1 MLLQSHTN
9 VAVSSIDLTAANNIH
24 LLEPHWNPMAE
35 SQAIAR
41 VHRIGQRREVLTTRY
56 LTRDTIETV
65 SKTTYR
71 AYTSTIFHLSCY

>member
-1 MLLQSHTN
+1 MLLQSRTN
-9 VAVSSIDLTAANNIH
+9 VVVTSIDLTAANNIH

-41 VHRIGQRREVLTTRY
+41 VHRMGQRREVLTTRY

-65 SKTTYR
+65 SKRTYR
-71 AYTSTIFHLSCY
+71 AYTSTTFHLSCY

>member
-1 MLLQSHTN
+1 MLLRSCAN
-9 VAVSSIDLTAANNIH
+9 FVAFSIDLTVANYIH

-41 VHRIGQRREVLTTRY
+41 VHRMGQCKEVLTTRY

-65 SKTTYR
+65 SKRTYR
-71 AYTSTIFHLSCY
+71 AYPSTTFHLLCC